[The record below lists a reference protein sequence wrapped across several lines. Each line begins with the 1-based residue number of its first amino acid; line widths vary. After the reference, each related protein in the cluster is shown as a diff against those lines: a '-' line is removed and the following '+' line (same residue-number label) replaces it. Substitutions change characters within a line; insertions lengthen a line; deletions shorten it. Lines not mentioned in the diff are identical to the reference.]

1 MTEQAVSPLRRR
13 MIEDMSIRKF
23 AQKNQPDYVQ
33 RVKDFK
39 SIGLLNHRQNHAA
52 AGPLTFS
59 IAAHR
64 LDHVAAPAQL
74 LDGRG
79 RHSALSTANSTAP

>member
-33 RVKDFK
+33 RVEDFK

-52 AGPLTFS
+52 AGPLTFG
-59 IAAHR
+59 IAAQSLR
-64 LDHVAAPAQL
+64 PR
-74 LDGRG
+74 GRG
-79 RHSALSTANSTAP
+79 GATP